1 MAELKTQ
8 LTQQDAIAF
17 LEDVAEDQRLD
28 DCKTLVRIMEK
39 AAGAPPRMWGANIV
53 GFGSYTYKY
62 ASGQT
67 GDWPLAAFAPRRQH
81 LTVYLTPQA
90 DGLDAL
96 LKKLGKH
103 KMSGGCL
110 HIKKLAD
117 VDPAVLTKLISAS
130 VKATKKKYKATTKTS
145 S

>member
-1 MAELKTQ
+1 M
-8 LTQQDAIAF
+8 
-17 LEDVAEDQRLD
+17 D

-39 AAGAPPRMWGANIV
+39 AAGASPRMWGSNIV

-81 LTVYLTPQA
+81 LTIYLTTQA
-90 DGLDAL
+90 DGFDTL

-103 KMSGGCL
+103 KMTGGCL
-110 HIKKLAD
+110 HIKKLSD

-130 VKATKKKYKATTKTS
+130 VKATIRKHKVAKKRR
-145 S
+145 

>member
-8 LTQQDAIAF
+8 LTTQDAIEF

-39 AAGAPPRMWGANIV
+39 AAGAPPRMWGSNIV
-53 GFGSYTYKY
+53 GFGAYTYKY

-81 LTVYLTPQA
+81 LTVYLSSQA
-90 DGLDAL
+90 DGFDAL
-96 LKKLGKH
+96 LKRLGKH
-103 KMSGGCL
+103 KMAGGCL
-110 HIKKLAD
+110 HIKKLSD
-117 VDPAVLTKLISAS
+117 IDPAVLTKLISAS
-130 VKATKKKYKATTKTS
+130 VKATKKKHAVTKKS
-145 S
+145 R

>member
-1 MAELKTQ
+1 MAEAKTQ
-8 LTQQDAIAF
+8 LTTQDAIEF

-39 AAGAPPRMWGANIV
+39 AAGAPPRMWGSNMV
-53 GFGSYTYKY
+53 GFGSYTYTY

-90 DGLDAL
+90 DGFDLL

-103 KMSGGCL
+103 KLAGGCL
-110 HIKKLAD
+110 HIKKLSD

-130 VKATKKKYKATTKTS
+130 VKVTKKKHTVTKKRR
-145 S
+145 